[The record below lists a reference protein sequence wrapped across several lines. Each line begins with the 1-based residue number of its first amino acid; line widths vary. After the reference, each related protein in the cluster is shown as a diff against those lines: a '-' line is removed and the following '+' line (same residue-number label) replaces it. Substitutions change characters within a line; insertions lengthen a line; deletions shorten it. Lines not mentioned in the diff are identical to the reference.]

1 MLILTLLMGSLSNAT
16 AQDKNQTPQ
25 PIFIDS
31 VFCLP
36 VRYFMFIMDDLKKGD
51 QNGIKAQELQQ
62 KIIAQGD
69 ENSRMKSQLNLERE
83 ETSMCRD
90 TLEMK
95 NAHIV
100 NLRLENHKLKTGK
113 TIWMG
118 IAGTL
123 AFLFLLK

>member
-1 MLILTLLMGSLSNAT
+1 MLTLTLLMGSLSNAT
-16 AQDKNQTPQ
+16 AQDKNKQIQ
-25 PIFIDS
+25 PIFTDS
-31 VFCLP
+31 LFCLP

-51 QNGIKAQELQQ
+51 QGIMKAQEFQQ
-62 KIIAQGD
+62 KIVAQGD
-69 ENSRMKSQLNLERE
+69 ENSRLKSQLNLERE
-83 ETSMCRD
+83 ETSLCRD

-118 IAGTL
+118 VAGTL